1 MQSMEISGNQW
12 QPEVTCSDAINGNQ
26 WQSLAI
32 SGNQWHSEVTCSD
45 ALADEH

>member
-26 WQSLAI
+26 W
-32 SGNQWHSEVTCSD
+32 NSEVTCSD